1 MLDHNIMEYINEDL
15 SHLGVH
21 YVFVEEVL
29 ESLPEH
35 VKTVIWLSREIK
47 RYRITSGW

>member
-1 MLDHNIMEYINEDL
+1 MENINEDL
-15 SHLGVH
+15 SYLGIH

-35 VKTVIWLSREIK
+35 VKSNT
-47 RYRITSGW
+47 